1 MLERPGLYIHY
12 PWCVRKCPY
21 CDFNSHPLKGDVEQD
36 AYLLALE
43 ADWAAQS
50 QTNDA
55 FASVFFGGGTPSLF
69 HPEHIGRLLDKLP
82 ITTNAEITLEVNP
95 GTQEYM
101 EFSDYRTAGINRL
114 SIGAQSFEEG
124 KLKRLGRIHQGTDIA
139 TAFSKARSAGF
150 ENINLD
156 LMWGLPEQSVA
167 EASGDLQLAI
177 ALQPEHI
184 SWYQLTI
191 EAKTEF
197 AKRTPILP
205 VEQAIYDME
214 QAGLA
219 LLSEAGFY
227 RYEVSA
233 FARPDRLCRH
243 NLNYWQFGDYVG
255 IGAGAHGKR
264 STEQNQKLVAIR
276 SNKPSQP
283 RLYMASPE
291 TTELQQVAADDLVLE
306 FMMNALRLIDG
317 VDWQVFEQSTGL
329 TRTSIQ
335 PVWQRLVANDLVL
348 SDRCAPT
355 VKGTR
360 YLDSVLQHFV

>member
-1 MLERPGLYIHY
+1 
-12 PWCVRKCPY
+12 
-21 CDFNSHPLKGDVEQD
+21 
-36 AYLLALE
+36 
-43 ADWAAQS
+43 
-50 QTNDA
+50 
-55 FASVFFGGGTPSLF
+55 
-69 HPEHIGRLLDKLP
+69 
-82 ITTNAEITLEVNP
+82 
-95 GTQEYM
+95 
-101 EFSDYRTAGINRL
+101 
-114 SIGAQSFEEG
+114 
-124 KLKRLGRIHQGTDIA
+124 
-139 TAFSKARSAGF
+139 
-150 ENINLD
+150 
-156 LMWGLPEQSVA
+156 MWGLPEQSVA
-167 EASGDLQLAI
+167 EALGDLQLAI
-177 ALQPEHI
+177 DLQPEHI

-205 VEQAIYDME
+205 EQAIYDME

-219 LLSEAGFY
+219 LLSETGFY

-233 FARPDRLCRH
+233 FARSDRLCRH

-255 IGAGAHGKR
+255 IGARAHGKR

-335 PVWQRLVANDLVL
+335 PVWQRL
-348 SDRCAPT
+348 
-355 VKGTR
+355 
-360 YLDSVLQHFV
+360 